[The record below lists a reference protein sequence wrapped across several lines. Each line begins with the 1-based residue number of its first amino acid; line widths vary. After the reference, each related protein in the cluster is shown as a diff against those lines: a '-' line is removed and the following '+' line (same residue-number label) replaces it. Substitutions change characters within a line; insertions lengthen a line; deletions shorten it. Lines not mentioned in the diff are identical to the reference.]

1 MEIRPICSALL
12 RHKTAAL
19 LIVLEIAL
27 SCAIICNAIFLIGAR
42 LQHMDRASGLAE
54 QELVHI
60 RATSIDPGSDQDA
73 MRRADLATL
82 LAVPGVKAA
91 TSINQMPYGN
101 NQWTSSVNLEPDQP
115 DETLEASMYLD
126 DGTLVETFG
135 LDVVEGRDFE
145 SGEYVDLSAV
155 QSAEAAPNVPAA
167 MLTVSLAARLFPGE
181 PALGKD
187 IYVFGDAPVRIVGI
201 VDRLL
206 VPGTSRDL
214 GSHEAMILPVRAA
227 QGDYVLRTD
236 PERRDEV
243 LNAAV
248 DAMLR
253 AAPNRI
259 IDEQLLVTEMRNTFY
274 SRDRAVVWL
283 LLSVC
288 VALLVVTA
296 LGIVGLASFWV
307 QQRTRQ
313 IGVRRALG
321 ATRGQILRHFQVEN
335 FILAG
340 IGIVFG
346 MVLAFGINQL
356 LMRQYELPRLPWQY
370 LPAGAAILW
379 VLGQVAVLG
388 PARRA
393 ASVPPAIATRSA

>member
-27 SCAIICNAIFLIGAR
+27 SCAIICNAVFLIGAR

-60 RATSIDPGSDQDA
+60 RASSIEPDGDQDA
-73 MRRADLATL
+73 MRRTDLATL
-82 LAVPGVKAA
+82 AAVPGVKSA

-115 DETLEASMYLD
+115 DDTLEAAMYLD

-135 LDVVEGRDFE
+135 LHMVEGRDFE
-145 SGEYVDLSAV
+145 SGEYVDLSALQAPEGV
-155 QSAEAAPNVPAA
+155 PNVPAA
-167 MLTVSLAARLFPGE
+167 ILTASLAARLFPDE
-181 PALGKD
+181 RALGKD
-187 IYVFGDAPVRIVGI
+187 IYVFGDAPSRIVGI

-206 VPGTSRDL
+206 VPGTHRNL
-214 GSHEAMILPVRAA
+214 GSHEAMILPVRTA

-236 PERRDEV
+236 PQRRDEV

-253 AAPNRI
+253 VAPNRI
-259 IDEQLLVTEMRNTFY
+259 IDDQLVVTEMRNTFY

-288 VALLVVTA
+288 IALLVVTA

-321 ATRGQILRHFQVEN
+321 ATRSQILRHFQMEN

-340 IGIVFG
+340 IGIVLG